1 MDKKNKCLY
10 ALLVINFLSIIYYL
24 FYFIKFNHTPAPFIY
39 DKNDTFMDF
48 FNTLYWSYDIN
59 RYEIW
64 QSIYPPLNFIFLK
77 IINFI
82 ITGGFYTEPFD
93 MRQNNTGLVSFIVIS
108 FFLMPLFILKSY
120 DWLNIKGKISV
131 FLIFVTSAPFLFTL
145 ERGNLIIYS
154 LPILYFFFH
163 KESISRIISL
173 SFLINI
179 KPYLGVLLIPSFLR
193 NKYKECIMLILYSAT
208 IYIFT
213 SIYLGSGFFA
223 FIKNLFIFDKSIFSL
238 RELMA
243 LPSTI
248 SAHIIFLSSAELPF
262 LTSNLLG
269 KYFVICL
276 YYFGYAFL
284 IMVFLYTVFRFR
296 NVLNHKDYTC
306 LFIFALTNF
315 FYQVGGYSIIFY
327 FVFIPYIYKNYRFLL
342 YFLVPLFLP
351 LDIFPVYSDLLPL
364 YYSYLYGDFTEV
376 YYTLGLGSLLRPI
389 LNYLLLFFMC
399 ILIIEKFS
407 NIYIPFTKG
416 KTNERL

>member
-1 MDKKNKCLY
+1 
-10 ALLVINFLSIIYYL
+10 
-24 FYFIKFNHTPAPFIY
+24 
-39 DKNDTFMDF
+39 
-48 FNTLYWSYDIN
+48 
-59 RYEIW
+59 
-64 QSIYPPLNFIFLK
+64 
-77 IINFI
+77 
-82 ITGGFYTEPFD
+82 
-93 MRQNNTGLVSFIVIS
+93 
-108 FFLMPLFILKSY
+108 
-120 DWLNIKGKISV
+120 
-131 FLIFVTSAPFLFTL
+131 
-145 ERGNLIIYS
+145 
-154 LPILYFFFH
+154 
-163 KESISRIISL
+163 
-173 SFLINI
+173 
-179 KPYLGVLLIPSFLR
+179 
-193 NKYKECIMLILYSAT
+193 MLILYSAT